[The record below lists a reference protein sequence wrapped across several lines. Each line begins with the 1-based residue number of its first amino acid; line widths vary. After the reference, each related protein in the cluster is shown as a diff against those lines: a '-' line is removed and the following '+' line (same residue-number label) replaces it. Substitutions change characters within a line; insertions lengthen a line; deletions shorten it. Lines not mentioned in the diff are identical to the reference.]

1 METEKTFHEN
11 GKDDDVIIKQRAMLP
26 ITIKIYIYYIVMH
39 VCIDCTVFV
48 ETFLRN
54 LKILK

>member
-1 METEKTFHEN
+1 METKNTFHEN
-11 GKDDDVIIKQRAMLP
+11 GKDDDVIIKQRAMLS
-26 ITIKIYIYYIVMH
+26 ITIKIYIYYTVMH
-39 VCIDCTVFV
+39 VCIDCTISV